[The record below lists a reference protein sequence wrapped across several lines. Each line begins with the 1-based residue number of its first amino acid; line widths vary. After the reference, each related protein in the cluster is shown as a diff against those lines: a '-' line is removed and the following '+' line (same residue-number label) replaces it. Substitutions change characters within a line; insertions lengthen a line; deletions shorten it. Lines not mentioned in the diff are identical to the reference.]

1 MESRMERYQENHLK
15 DSRRTTNNQNLYKTI
30 YEMSEYSNVEGVAT
44 IPTTNEVDIRKV
56 QELLKS
62 REDYQKAKKVGK
74 VVFPKEEESKKEEE
88 DRNYDIRDILN
99 KAKDERTEADNKY
112 HNLKNTQYNILKN
125 INIGEA
131 LKKEDY
137 LDPSEDNLKELIQ
150 TITNTSMLNKL
161 DNDELSRNMF
171 ADLTQDQPEE
181 QDTKETKELEQTNT
195 MDQSFYTSSFNFS
208 KNDFEDIQNVKK
220 KTESNSK
227 MIKVILGIVLLFLA
241 ILLYFAFK

>member
-44 IPTTNEVDIRKV
+44 IPTTNEIDIRKV

-125 INIGEA
+125 INIDEA

>member
-1 MESRMERYQENHLK
+1 MERYQENHLK

-44 IPTTNEVDIRKV
+44 IPTTNEIDIRKV

-125 INIGEA
+125 INIDEA